1 MLERQGVAG
10 GGGGGGNG
18 GRIGGGTAIILLLKQ
33 INISKVSV
41 GCSIM
46 KCNHF

>member
-10 GGGGGGNG
+10 GEVRG